1 MDDYLRGVTELRELA
16 KGAITGVA
24 FGKRR
29 LQRIAA
35 QELIAE
41 AVTLNASKEYL
52 YGVLDAALMLKIISK
67 KEWLE
72 EMRGA
77 E

>member
-1 MDDYLRGVTELRELA
+1 MDDYIRGATELQELAQGAIKGVT
-16 KGAITGVA
+16 

-29 LQRIAA
+29 LQRIATK
-35 QELIAE
+35 ELIAE
-41 AVTLNASKEYL
+41 AITLHASKEYI
-52 YGVLDAALMLKIISK
+52 YGILDTALMLKIITK

-77 E
+77 K